1 MDSQLRLPLESKM
14 VESAKDDVMVVQTTA
29 AHFRLRL
36 GEQVL
41 EIYNRSYDPVGQN
54 AGTGTTSPDVVRTV
68 VSSP

>member
-1 MDSQLRLPLESKM
+1 
-14 VESAKDDVMVVQTTA
+14 MVVQTTA